1 MNTYIIKMLNN
12 FLKKLRKLTFA
23 DFKYPI
29 ITILIMT
36 LIFAIFTRSLKSFIG
51 LSLGF
56 IIIVYF
62 PGYALS
68 MLLLKDW
75 DDLSKAII
83 ALFIGMGPGPLIVY
97 ILSSFNINSLTI
109 TFSII
114 LACISIIII
123 ILCQDKKY

>member
-1 MNTYIIKMLNN
+1 MLNN